1 MRAKKN
7 AMILLGVL
15 LISAL
20 ILLGCGSDSSASDSS
35 KTEASEKT
43 TSGDSETELKTFSK
57 EELAKYNGKDGN
69 PAYIAVDGTV
79 YDVTDVPQWKDG
91 VHADKYEAGKDVT
104 NELNTQAPHSA
115 SKMDG
120 VPVVGVYAG

>member
-1 MRAKKN
+1 MRAKK
-7 AMILLGVL
+7 ISISLLLIL

-20 ILLGCGSDSSASDSS
+20 MLFGCSSDQSASDSS
-35 KTEASEKT
+35 DSSGSDETIT
-43 TSGDSETELKTFSK
+43 GTSGAELPSFSK
-57 EELAKYNGKDGN
+57 EELAKYNGIDGN

-91 VHADKYEAGKDVT
+91 IHADEYEAGKDVT
-104 NELNTQAPHSA
+104 SILKTQAPHSA

-120 VPVVGVYAG
+120 VPVVGVYTG